1 MAPRN
6 LGESTITLSILDRL
20 IDREPANQVEAVPSR
35 AQSVR
40 QLKSGVR
47 RDLEW
52 LLNTRSIA
60 DAPDETLEAV
70 NRSAYMYGLPDMSV
84 LSMAN
89 PADRSRL
96 LGQIKRAVN
105 LFEKRLANVQVSIVQ
120 PPDAAKKDVHLRID
134 AMLRMDPVPEPVFF
148 DTVIELKTGN
158 CRLSGGDD
166 AR

>member
-6 LGESTITLSILDRL
+6 LGESTITLSLLDRL
-20 IDREPANQVEAVPSR
+20 IDRDPQNQVEAVLSR

-40 QLKSGVR
+40 QLKAGVR

-60 DAPDETLEAV
+60 DAPDESLESL
-70 NRSAYMYGLPDMSV
+70 NKSAYVYGLPDMST
-84 LSMAN
+84 LTMAN
-89 PADRSRL
+89 PADRTKL
-96 LGQIKRAVN
+96 LSQIKRTIN
-105 LFEKRLANVQVSIVQ
+105 FFEKRLANVQVSIVQ
-120 PPDAAKKDVHLRID
+120 MADAAKKDVHLRID

-148 DTVIELKTGN
+148 DTVIELKSGV

-166 AR
+166 A